1 MQDTNFTEGDSFSDE
16 VQVNLDMLGSL
27 MLDWVSGEVDSTDVV
42 AIDQGGVTER
52 TMKLLQKLSQLAC
65 FSYPICN
72 SPIFSFCTGPRHYRL
87 TLG

>member
-1 MQDTNFTEGDSFSDE
+1 MQDADFTEGDSFSDE

-42 AIDQGGVTER
+42 AIDQGGTAER
-52 TMKLLQKLSQLAC
+52 TAKLLQKLSQPVG
-65 FSYPICN
+65 FSYLFRN
-72 SPIFSFCTGPRHYRL
+72 SPIFSLYTGPRHRRL